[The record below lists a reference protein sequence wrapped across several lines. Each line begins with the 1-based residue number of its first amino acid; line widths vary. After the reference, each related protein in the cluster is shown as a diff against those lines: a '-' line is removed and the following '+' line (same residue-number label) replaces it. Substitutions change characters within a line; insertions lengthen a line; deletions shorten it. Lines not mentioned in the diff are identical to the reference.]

1 MCAWGGG
8 EGQASGFTF
17 LNSVLPLEI
26 QPSRTPGAKRSR
38 SDLLEQVRCPS
49 KVCRPGEQTL
59 QFPRKIGRR
68 VASRYGTCNNR
79 SVFGPP
85 LKRNYN
91 RNKKNELTEIRPASH
106 PSRRRTVQ
114 QRRARSAGP
123 ADLAAAAAHA
133 NPPASAL
140 RSRTGTSPLQLHALS
155 PAGGLGAQGA
165 CRRCTPAPVSRAPP
179 LPPTNRCRSWPAPRA
194 RRWEAR
200 GGAGLCHNPNGTTA
214 CRASSLRPAALL
226 SSYVV

>member
-1 MCAWGGG
+1 M
-8 EGQASGFTF
+8 
-17 LNSVLPLEI
+17 
-26 QPSRTPGAKRSR
+26 
-38 SDLLEQVRCPS
+38 
-49 KVCRPGEQTL
+49 

-155 PAGGLGAQGA
+155 PAGGLGARVVA
-165 CRRCTPAPVSRAPP
+165 APVSRAPP

-200 GGAGLCHNPNGTTA
+200 GGAGLWLHAVIQTA
-214 CRASSLRPAALL
+214 HLLVELRSFGPLL
-226 SSYVV
+226 SYVVQQRA

>member
-85 LKRNYN
+85 PPKKRTD
-91 RNKKNELTEIRPASH
+91 RNTNGVSPLTPPHR
-106 PSRRRTVQ
+106 
-114 QRRARSAGP
+114 
-123 ADLAAAAAHA
+123 AAAARSICRAGGSRGRRRACQPAGLRAAVENGHFS
-133 NPPASAL
+133 PPAPCAQSCGRA
-140 RSRTGTSPLQLHALS
+140 RGAGRVSSLHACTS
-155 PAGGLGAQGA
+155 VEGSS
-165 CRRCTPAPVSRAPP
+165 TPADESMPLLAGSPSSTLGGSR
-179 LPPTNRCRSWPAPRA
+179 RSWPMP
-194 RRWEAR
+194 
-200 GGAGLCHNPNGTTA
+200 
-214 CRASSLRPAALL
+214 
-226 SSYVV
+226 